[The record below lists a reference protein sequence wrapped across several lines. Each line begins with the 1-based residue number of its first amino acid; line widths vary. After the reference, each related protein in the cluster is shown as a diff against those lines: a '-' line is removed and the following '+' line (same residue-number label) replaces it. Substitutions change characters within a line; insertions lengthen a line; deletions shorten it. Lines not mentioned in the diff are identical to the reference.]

1 MTNLTLFLTTALLAI
16 ASALLSGVVGFL
28 LAPWLGSL
36 VRLRRFVTTVLLV
49 PFVLPALLIG
59 VALLPIQ
66 NAMNIHSDFGMYWV
80 LFAHVIMNAGY
91 LATVID
97 AHRISHEQLEEAEIA
112 GASKMQILLQL
123 KIPLI
128 VPAISPS
135 LLLVALYSATSFGLI
150 KTLGQGLKTLET
162 EVATSALRDL
172 DFGRAASLAGL
183 QTLLTLGLFILSQQ
197 LAKSE
202 LSEFSID
209 EARKASV
216 PSVVLGWTWVVMLIA
231 IVIPVFVQAFS
242 MGPIAGF
249 VGLTG
254 QGARDLLNLS
264 VLDAALN
271 SMRNLAVSMLI
282 SIPVAWWLSGN
293 RNLKFWAVIPI
304 GVSPVVI
311 GLAMVVLS
319 GYLPRDVS
327 GSWLVLPIIQ
337 SIFVVPLLIQI
348 LMPARKSLSKEILDA
363 SRMDGAARLRRVLD
377 IEIPIL
383 WPAIRIA
390 IALGGLTA
398 LGEFGA
404 ASFLAFGNQA
414 TLPVVLYRLISRP
427 GLENFTL
434 AMTVAMLF
442 ILFAA
447 WIVWLASRDTRNLHR
462 LS

>member
-1 MTNLTLFLTTALLAI
+1 
-16 ASALLSGVVGFL
+16 
-28 LAPWLGSL
+28 
-36 VRLRRFVTTVLLV
+36 
-49 PFVLPALLIG
+49 
-59 VALLPIQ
+59 
-66 NAMNIHSDFGMYWV
+66 MNIHSDFGMLWV

-112 GASKMQILLQL
+112 GASKMQILLRL

-172 DFGRAASLAGL
+172 DFGRAASLAAL

-249 VGLTG
+249 VGLAG

-282 SIPVAWWLSGN
+282 SIPVAWWFSGK
-293 RNLKFWAVIPI
+293 RHLKFWAVIPI

-319 GYLPRDVS
+319 GCLPRAVS

-337 SIFVVPLLIQI
+337 SLFVVPLLIQI
-348 LMPARKSLSKEILDA
+348 LMPARKSLSKGILDA
-363 SRMDGAARLRRVLD
+363 SRMDGAGSLRRVLD

-383 WPAIRIA
+383 WSAIRIA
-390 IALGGLTA
+390 IALGSLSA

-404 ASFLAFGNQA
+404 ASFLAFGDQA

-427 GLENFTL
+427 GLENYTL
-434 AMTVAMLF
+434 AMTVAFMF

-447 WIVWLASRDTRNLHR
+447 WIVWLVSRDTRNLHR
-462 LS
+462 WS